1 MQLFSFISTSV
12 KLETRNPLSVK
23 NFFEPASFKNNE
35 LRYGPNFILF
45 YFVILIFLMLRSKLL
60 FQLIFGKSKKSSPET
75 GSSFELT
82 RD

>member
-35 LRYGPNFILF
+35 LRLVQTSFYFILL
-45 YFVILIFLMLRSKLL
+45 Y
-60 FQLIFGKSKKSSPET
+60 
-75 GSSFELT
+75 
-82 RD
+82 